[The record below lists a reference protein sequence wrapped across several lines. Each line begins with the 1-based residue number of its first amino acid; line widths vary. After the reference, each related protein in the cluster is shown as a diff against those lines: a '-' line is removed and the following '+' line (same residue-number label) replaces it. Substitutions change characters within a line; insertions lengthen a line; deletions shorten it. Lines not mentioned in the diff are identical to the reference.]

1 MNVIL
6 LIIVSTAMT
15 PPAGVEGNSAGAT
28 WEADEDRSVAVVPY
42 SVDPAANGGERPS
55 PREPASQPMATRA
68 MVLKLI
74 ESGRAEEAL
83 ALVAP
88 SGKRFSDF
96 DRHELTGRACL
107 ALQRWSQA
115 RDAFEAAVRERPDA
129 AACHYRLGL
138 VHVGAGNDRLAL
150 AAYEKADFHGLDTAE
165 FHAAWADALL
175 RRGVLFGD
183 VRTRAF
189 ANGRLSPG
197 TVFDNSVVIV
207 RPAAEG
213 EDRFVV
219 APRVSALFQACR
231 AVQLS
236 PHAAEYAVL
245 AGDVWATAGMPEQ
258 AASQYARACP
268 KLPEAQRGACLHR
281 WGECLLKLGDFDGYL
296 ARLRERMALPGGL
309 TTSETAEAYARLA
322 AAAAEKGDSARQ
334 VRYLTIAVEVEPES
348 VERRLLLGDAL
359 AWSGRFAEAAEQW
372 REVLRLRPH
381 HPRAEEL
388 KKMLRDLD
396 AAP

>member
-1 MNVIL
+1 MI
-6 LIIVSTAMT
+6 AGCHPAA
-15 PPAGVEGNSAGAT
+15 PPGVEANPSMNTIPLILIGTLIAPLSRIADAVPLRGDGEESALRA
-28 WEADEDRSVAVVPY
+28 
-42 SVDPAANGGERPS
+42 
-55 PREPASQPMATRA
+55 PASQPAATRA
-68 MVLKLI
+68 TVQKLI

-83 ALVAP
+83 VLVSSP
-88 SGKRFSDF
+88 SGTFPDF

-107 ALQRWSQA
+107 ALQRWAQA

-129 AACHYRLGL
+129 VACHFRLGM

-150 AAYEKADFHGLDTAE
+150 AAFEKADFHGLDTAE
-165 FHAAWADALL
+165 FHAAWAEVLL
-175 RRGVLFGD
+175 RRGTLFGD
-183 VRTRAF
+183 VRKRTF
-189 ANGRLSPG
+189 ANDRLTPG

-213 EDRFVV
+213 KNRYVV
-219 APRVSALFQACR
+219 APRASALFQACR

-236 PHAAEYAVL
+236 PQSAEFAEI
-245 AGDVWATAGMPEQ
+245 AGNVWASAGMPEQ
-258 AASQYARACP
+258 AVREYARACP
-268 KLPEAQRGACLHR
+268 ILPEPRRGACLER

-309 TTSETAEAYARLA
+309 TTVETAEAYSRLA

-334 VRYLTIAVEVEPES
+334 VRYLTIAVEVEPDS

-372 REVLRLRPH
+372 REVLRLRPD

-388 KKMLRDLD
+388 TKMLRDLD
-396 AAP
+396 ATP